1 MSETT
6 MVIPAAVFV
15 AVMAAVMGIMSLAG
29 RRGAAARRLGEHAV
43 QVAAQ
48 DLRRL
53 ERVDV
58 LKHEHYS
65 SFGLADAFLRRFKPA
80 RTGAHELMR
89 ANAWLTVSQYLLA
102 RCLVAAL
109 LFFAVRTATGILL
122 LAIPA
127 ILIGLM
133 LPRLLL
139 VMQAR
144 RRRIAFEG
152 QLAETLD
159 LIVGALR
166 AGYGFL
172 QAMEAVTREVSDPM
186 REEFVRVIEQI
197 NVGTAPADAL
207 QDLPRRIASYD
218 LSLFVTAVT
227 VQRTIGGNL
236 AEVLENIAET
246 VRERRRIRAEVLAI
260 TTGPR
265 VSSYVVGIIP
275 VAVLL
280 ILVLTNSGYRE
291 VMLFET
297 IGRVMI
303 GFAAVWS
310 LIGLFTS
317 TAVSKVEY

>member
-1 MSETT
+1 MTNSPIILPGI
-6 MVIPAAVFV
+6 VFAGVLAV
-15 AVMAAVMGIMSLAG
+15 VMGIMALTS
-29 RRGAAARRLGEHAV
+29 RRGAAGRRLQDHAV
-43 QVAAQ
+43 PVVDNDSQ
-48 DLRRL
+48 RL
-53 ERVDV
+53 ERVHV
-58 LKHEHYS
+58 LREHHYS
-65 SFGLADAFLRRFKPA
+65 TIGVVDAILRRFKLA
-80 RTGAHELMR
+80 RTAADELMR
-89 ANAWLTVSQYLLA
+89 ANAWLTVSQYLLL
-102 RCLVAAL
+102 RCVVASF
-109 LFFAVRTATGILL
+109 LFVAVKTLTGITL

-127 ILIGLM
+127 IVVGLI
-133 LPRLLL
+133 LPRIALRL
-139 VMQAR
+139 QAR

-172 QAMEAVTREVSDPM
+172 QAMEAVTKEVADPM
-186 REEFVRVIEQI
+186 REEFMRVIEQV

-207 QDLPRRIASYD
+207 QELPRRIASYD

-246 VRERRRIRAEVLAI
+246 VRERRRIRAEVRAI

-265 VSSYVVGIIP
+265 VSSYVVGVIP
-275 VAVLL
+275 LAVLV
-280 ILVLTNSGYRE
+280 ILVAMDSDYRQ
-291 VMLFET
+291 VMLYET
-297 IGRVMI
+297 IGRLMI

-310 LIGLFTS
+310 LIGLATS